1 MTRFELCIT
10 GVYLNMTVFAQNTT
24 VIFLKYKGLVLN
36 TSGFVLN
43 KPKYV
48 LDMTSFILDM
58 TRLVRNLPI
67 FVLIMNGLDE
77 NIPTKIAD
85 IFLPIGLVT
94 FAHFQK
100 RGQKIRRKRRT
111 TNCDSRTLLQGGWGH
126 MSLTDT
132 AKTVI
137 RPSHLI
143 LHFTLQP
150 FPAIPAIL
158 SNIQPYPSIYYHFQP
173 FQPFSAMSSLIQPF

>member
-1 MTRFELCIT
+1 
-10 GVYLNMTVFAQNTT
+10 MTVFAQNTT

-67 FVLIMNGLDE
+67 FVLIMNGLDD

-94 FAHFQK
+94 FAHF
-100 RGQKIRRKRRT
+100 
-111 TNCDSRTLLQGGWGH
+111 
-126 MSLTDT
+126 
-132 AKTVI
+132 
-137 RPSHLI
+137 
-143 LHFTLQP
+143 
-150 FPAIPAIL
+150 
-158 SNIQPYPSIYYHFQP
+158 
-173 FQPFSAMSSLIQPF
+173 